1 MRRLTTL
8 GLSVSMALTGAALGT
23 SASVVGAAAAAPV
36 VHPTQEFAGSGTG
49 TLALSNPPTVGH
61 DGGYSSIGQIGL
73 GSFHFEDGVAHGHAR
88 FTRSDGMTLTGTTAP
103 TPGACGSIPAT
114 AHCITADLSGTA
126 DIPHASVK
134 LVVTDDFG
142 KAPKTS
148 FTMRGTQTLNRR
160 VGYVM
165 VDPSGSLY
173 RLGGLE
179 ISDDVNTTGVT
190 DVVVGQAGTG
200 GWILNATGH
209 VFTFGAAH
217 KFNSSGSV
225 SLAAGERVG
234 SFSVTP
240 TERGYWLFTSK
251 GRVLPFGDAHF
262 FGDMHSTPLNGG
274 IVGSIASPT
283 GKGYYMVGTDGGIF
297 AFGDAQFRGS
307 MGNVRLNQ
315 PVVGLVPTAT
325 NKGYWLVASDGGVFS
340 FGDATF
346 HGSMGGTPLNKPVVT
361 MVGYA
366 GSYMMIASDG
376 GIFNFSTGPFFGSL
390 GDGTLPEP
398 IVSGASAG

>member
-1 MRRLTTL
+1 MRRLATL

-23 SASVVGAAAAAPV
+23 SASVGTAAAAPV
-36 VHPTQEFAGSGTG
+36 VHPTQEYAGAGTG

-73 GSFHFEDGVAHGHAR
+73 GSFHFDDGIAQGHAR
-88 FTRSDGMTLTGTTAP
+88 FTRSDGMALTGTTAP

-114 AHCITADLSGTA
+114 AHCISAELAGTA
-126 DIPHASVK
+126 DIAHVSMK

-160 VGYVM
+160 VGYAM

-173 RLGGLE
+173 RFGGLA

-190 DVVVGQAGTG
+190 DVVVDRAGTG
-200 GWILNATGH
+200 GWVLNEIGQ
-209 VFTFGAAH
+209 VFTFGAAN
-217 KFNSSGSV
+217 KFNEFESV
-225 SLAAGERVG
+225 SLQPGERVV
-234 SFSVTP
+234 SFAVTP
-240 TERGYWLFTSK
+240 TEHGYWLFSST
-251 GRVLPFGDAHF
+251 GRVVQFGDAPF
-262 FGDMHSTPLNGG
+262 FGTMSGTRLNGA
-274 IVGSIASPT
+274 IVGSIATPT
-283 GKGYYMVGTDGGIF
+283 GKGYYMVASDGGVF
-297 AFGDAQFRGS
+297 AFGDARFRGS
-307 MGNVRLNQ
+307 MGNAHLNQ

-340 FGDATF
+340 FGDAAF
-346 HGSMGGTPLNKPVVT
+346 HGSMGATPLNKPVVS
-361 MVGYA
+361 MVRYA

-376 GIFNFSTGPFFGSL
+376 GIFNFSNGPFFGSL

-398 IVSGASAG
+398 IVSGAAAG